1 MTDES
6 GQSSD
11 APDLSA
17 LRREIDALDSQ
28 LVQLL
33 SKRSKLTS
41 QVGAYK
47 SRTGLPIYVPSRE
60 AELLKKRREQ
70 AEHEGIS
77 PDLVEDLLRRIM
89 RESYQTQNN
98 QYLCT
103 RPDLGKVVI
112 VGGKGALGQVFDKM
126 FLRSGYTTEALE
138 KEDWPRAKD
147 IFNNA
152 GLVLVCVPIR
162 DTVDVIKGLQ
172 YLPDDC
178 VLADVTSIKEAPLQA
193 MQDVHSGPVVGLH
206 PMFGPDVPGLVKQ
219 VIVVSHGRNQEN
231 YEWLLEQFRIWG
243 AALID
248 SCPQEHDKA
257 MAFIQVMRH
266 FSSYVY
272 GAHLSKENPS
282 LEQLV
287 KFSSPI
293 YRLELAMVG
302 RLFAQ
307 DPVLYADII
316 FDSEFGKELL
326 VRFHERFG
334 EALELLKC
342 GDKASFIKQ
351 FKQISDWFGD
361 FAQTSLA
368 ESKKLL
374 LKADDDRT
382 LETGV

>member
-1 MTDES
+1 MTEKAT
-6 GQSSD
+6 SD
-11 APDLSA
+11 SA
-17 LRREIDALDSQ
+17 NNLAELRSKIDDIDSQ

-33 SKRSKLTS
+33 AQRGKLTR
-41 QVGAYK
+41 QVGEYK

-60 AELLKKRREQ
+60 AELLSNRRQQ
-70 AEHEGIS
+70 AEQEGVS
-77 PDLVEDLLRRIM
+77 PELVEDLLRRIM

-112 VGGKGALGQVFDKM
+112 VGGNGALGQVFSKM
-126 FLRSGYTTEALE
+126 FQRSGYITESLE
-138 KEDWPRAKD
+138 KQDWPRAKD
-147 IFNNA
+147 IFSDA
-152 GLVLVCVPIR
+152 GLVLVSVPIR
-162 DTVDVIKGLQ
+162 NTLEVIEQLQ
-172 YLPDDC
+172 HLPKHC
-178 VLADVTSIKEAPLQA
+178 VLADVTSVKAAPLEA
-193 MQDVHSGPVVGLH
+193 MLNVHKGPVVGLH

-219 VIVVSHGRNQEN
+219 VIVVSHGRAPEQ

-248 SCPQEHDKA
+248 SCPEEHDRA

-272 GAHLSKENPS
+272 GAHLSGENPS
-282 LEQLV
+282 LQQLV

-316 FDSEFGKELL
+316 FDSEFGRGLL
-326 VRFHERFG
+326 ERFHVRFG
-334 EALELLKC
+334 EALKLLQS

-351 FKQISDWFGD
+351 FNDIADWFGD
-361 FAQTSLA
+361 FAQNSLN